1 MKETLLLA
9 VDATTHGDVAAHV
22 TAAADMTRQLALDTG
37 NDVIVLHV
45 HEFATGRWGRMQV
58 DCAEGDGEKVV
69 DAIVA
74 SLQEAG
80 VTAKG
85 VIGSAR
91 YGHVAHAI
99 LAAAD
104 EHAAQVVVLG
114 SSSRTDLPHLPFG
127 SVSNRVLHL
136 ARRPVLIV
144 PKSTTSSP
152 SVEAAVTVATT
163 AG

>member
-1 MKETLLLA
+1 MNQRLLLA
-9 VDATTHGDVAAHV
+9 VDATTQSDLAAHV
-22 TAAADMTRQLALDTG
+22 TAASDMTRQLALDTG
-37 NDVIVLHV
+37 DSVIVLHV
-45 HEFATGRWGRMQV
+45 HELATGRWGRMQV

-80 VTAKG
+80 VAAQG
-85 VIGSAR
+85 AIGSAR

-104 EHAAQVVVLG
+104 EHNTRIVVLG

-136 ARRPVLIV
+136 ARRPVLVV
-144 PKSTTSSP
+144 PKYTSP
-152 SVEAAVTVATT
+152 SPAVHKAAAEAT
-163 AG
+163 AD